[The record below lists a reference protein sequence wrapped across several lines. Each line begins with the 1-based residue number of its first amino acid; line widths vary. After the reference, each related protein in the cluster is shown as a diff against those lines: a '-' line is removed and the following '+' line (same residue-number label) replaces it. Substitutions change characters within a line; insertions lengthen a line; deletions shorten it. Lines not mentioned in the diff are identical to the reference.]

1 MKDAQMVPL
10 NMPDKLI
17 EGISRAAQVSVQFAE
32 RFEAMGDFERALEH
46 IEKAIVDARL
56 QGLGA
61 APLSRLLS
69 RLAGLCRRAGHLAR
83 AATAFHEAVALAPA
97 ERSIWMALAA
107 TYRDA
112 RSWPAAITIFQ
123 KILQDNPSSR
133 AALYGLTEVLG
144 LSGQPVACA
153 QTFPQVTEP
162 VDSESFLAARIW
174 FQRSML
180 HLGRDKELLDFLNQR
195 AKLNPRAFVHP
206 SWQQDLEE
214 RPSTPSIFIISLKRS
229 GTVYILRRLA
239 EGCGMPMV
247 RLACGDFFETILIE
261 ENLRLFSGQ
270 GMVSL
275 EHLAPGPIIFDAL
288 ARFGI
293 RPIVHLRDPRQSM
306 ISWLH
311 YVDREISAFGG
322 DVFYLDVA
330 TNWADLTV
338 GQKADWCIDYY
349 FPRIIDW
356 IKGWVAAANAKPS
369 LDILFTHFEQ
379 MKSDE
384 PSFFKTLLSHAGHEY
399 GSFGDS
405 KMNEDT
411 MRSSANYHLGET
423 DEWRRILNNA
433 QIQKLNQLIPDELA
447 ERFKWIK
454 V

>member
-1 MKDAQMVPL
+1 MVPL
-10 NMPDKLI
+10 NMPDKHI
-17 EGISRAAQVSVQFAE
+17 EEMSSAAQVSLQFAE
-32 RFEAMGDFERALEH
+32 RFESMGDFERALEH
-46 IEKAIVDARL
+46 TEEALVNARL
-56 QGLGA
+56 QD
-61 APLSRLLS
+61 LSPPSLAHLLS

-83 AATAFHEAVALAPA
+83 AAMAYHEAAALAPT
-97 ERSIWMALAA
+97 EWHIWMALAA

-112 RSWPAAITIFQ
+112 RSWPATITIFH
-123 KILQDNPSSR
+123 KILQDNPGSR

-144 LSGQPVACA
+144 LSGQPAACA
-153 QTFPQVTEP
+153 RTFLQVTEP
-162 VDSESFLAARIW
+162 VDGESFLAARAW

-180 HLGRDKELLDFLNQR
+180 HLGRDKELSDFLNQR
-195 AKLNPRAFVHP
+195 ANLNPRVFVHP
-206 SWQQDLEE
+206 SWQQNLEE
-214 RPSTPSIFIISLKRS
+214 RPSAPSILIISLKRS
-229 GTVYILRRLA
+229 GTVYILRKLA

-261 ENLRLFSGQ
+261 ENLRLFAGQ

-275 EHLAPGPIIFDAL
+275 EHLVPDPVIFDAL
-288 ARFGI
+288 ARFGV

-330 TNWADLTV
+330 PGWADLTV
-338 GQKADWCIDYY
+338 EKKADWCIAHY

-356 IKGWVAAANAKPS
+356 VKGWVAAADTKPG

-384 PSFFKTLLSHAGHEY
+384 PSFFKTLLGHADHEHE
-399 GSFGDS
+399 SFHDS

-433 QIQKLNQLIPDELA
+433 QIEKLNQLIPDDLA
-447 ERFKWIK
+447 KRFNWIK
-454 V
+454 T